1 MVDALTSPWRIQ
13 DGNRESTMF
22 KAHFGASAKQINRE
36 LNREILVERLFETLV
51 SGDRPGARQLV
62 NETFAQNVPA
72 ATVLSDLFWPA
83 HEMIENLFRNDQMTT
98 LSYQLSTRLLRQL
111 VDQVAGRLT
120 VPAATRGTVF
130 ACCGPSQGEELAAQI
145 AVDLLESQGYSVT
158 FTGGGI
164 PSDEIIAQVQER
176 RPTFL
181 LLFASAAADLPG
193 VREVVDT
200 LREINATPD
209 TRIIVGG
216 GVFARAEGLADE
228 IGIDRCAR
236 NAAEVVELLT
246 GPLPEAER
254 VAVKRPSRAV
264 ARRQSRTTGLDGN
277 SRLAA

>member
-1 MVDALTSPWRIQ
+1 
-13 DGNRESTMF
+13 MF

-228 IGIDRCAR
+228 IGIDLCAR

-246 GPLPEAER
+246 GPLPEAEH